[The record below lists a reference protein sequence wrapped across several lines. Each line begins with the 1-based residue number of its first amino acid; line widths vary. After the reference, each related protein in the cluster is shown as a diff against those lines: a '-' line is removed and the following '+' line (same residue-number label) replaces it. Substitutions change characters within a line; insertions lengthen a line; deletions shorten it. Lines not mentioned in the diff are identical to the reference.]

1 MRASHDHQRTAGR
14 RARVSPVLAA
24 GSAPHSVVDHKS
36 QMGRSTRLRN
46 SSMRGHLHST
56 APTCRGLH
64 CATAFSIRVRS
75 LRHHRSLSVRR
86 HVCILPN
93 GRAATHS
100 YAARGGRIGE
110 LRYAARLSAKFVRA
124 VMAARSQLRTPKH
137 IDCQVTYRSECHFV
151 QRLSAFV
158 GFNTDEH
165 SERHHGTVLYKPRNL
180 HEQQGARQHECR

>member
-1 MRASHDHQRTAGR
+1 M
-14 RARVSPVLAA
+14 LAA
-24 GSAPHSVVDHKS
+24 VSAPHSVVDHKS
-36 QMGRSTRLRN
+36 QMGRCTRQLDVP
-46 SSMRGHLHST
+46 SLVSPDT
-56 APTCRGLH
+56 ALTCRGLR
-64 CATAFSIRVRS
+64 APVLSRTAGGRCIGRQ
-75 LRHHRSLSVRR
+75 RR
-86 HVCILPN
+86 RLVAVPSRQASRRIF
-93 GRAATHS
+93 TH
-100 YAARGGRIGE
+100 AARGGRIGE